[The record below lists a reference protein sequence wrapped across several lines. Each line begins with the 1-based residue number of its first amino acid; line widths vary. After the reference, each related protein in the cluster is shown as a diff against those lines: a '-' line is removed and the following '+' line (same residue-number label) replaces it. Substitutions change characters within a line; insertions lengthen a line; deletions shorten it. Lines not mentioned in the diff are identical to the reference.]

1 MRARPSRERSSL
13 LADFCALQNVV
24 RHGPQPRHEP
34 NRRRPSDREMQS
46 LSAVLASGG
55 LPLLVGLGSGLSIG
69 LLLGARYGLRGVLA
83 RWFCGGASCPIEQEG
98 GDWARGELKLV
109 LIVRSDVKMEKGK
122 VAAQCSHAAVT
133 AFKQALRRQPNAL
146 RRWEDQGQRK
156 VVLRVPSEDEMLEL
170 ADKARRAG
178 LVTALI
184 RDAGRTQVAPGTRT
198 VLGIGPGP
206 EPLVDS
212 VTSHL
217 KLY

>member
-1 MRARPSRERSSL
+1 
-13 LADFCALQNVV
+13 
-24 RHGPQPRHEP
+24 
-34 NRRRPSDREMQS
+34 MQS

-55 LPLLVGLGSGLSIG
+55 LPLLVGLGSGLGIG
-69 LLLGARYGLRGVLA
+69 LLLGARYGLRGVLT

-98 GDWARGELKLV
+98 GDWARGEFKLV
-109 LIVRSDVKMEKGK
+109 LVVRSDVKMEKGK

-170 ADKARRAG
+170 AGKARSAG

-184 RDAGRTQVAPGTRT
+184 RDAGRTQIAPGTRT

-206 EPLVDS
+206 EKLVDS